1 MRILIT
7 GANGAMAKE
16 TIKHLIHDGYTD
28 ILMAVRTEEKGQTAK
43 REILNSIHS
52 SKNVNLSV
60 VSEFD
65 MNKPLEIK
73 KAVQKLNGSNPFDVI
88 FLAAGFAVF
97 GDNYQSIKY
106 NGKKIEKTIF
116 QNLIGSHIVFS
127 QLKKNDLIANG
138 ARVVLAG
145 GEGARGIKGMIEK
158 PYFASPE
165 DFRNYIYLNSKI
177 LPKYNPLN
185 AIGISKFIGALWAK
199 KIAELES
206 ENMEVVWF
214 SPGLTSGSAGLKS
227 LPFIKRVIFGFTFGI
242 MNLLGKSQT
251 PEQGGRKYADCLT
264 GKVGK
269 NGELIG
275 APAGKAIGEYTEQT
289 PLNPLLG
296 NVELKE
302 ELWKTLQE
310 VELEY

>member
-28 ILMAVRTEEKGQTAK
+28 IVMAVRTAAKGEIAK
-43 REILNSIHS
+43 REILNTIDS

-60 VSEFD
+60 VGGFD
-65 MNKPLEIK
+65 MNKPIETR
-73 KAVQKLNGSNPFDVI
+73 KAIQKFKSDKPFDIV

-97 GDNYQSIKY
+97 GDDYQSVAY
-106 NGKKIEKTIF
+106 NGKKIEKTLF
-116 QNLIGSHIVFS
+116 QNLIGSHFVFS
-127 QLKKNDLIANG
+127 ELKRIKLISKG

-145 GEGARGIKGMIEK
+145 GEGARGIKGMIDK
-158 PYFASPE
+158 PYFDSAE
-165 DFRNYIYLNSKI
+165 DYRNYVFLNSAD
-177 LPKYNPLN
+177 LPKYNALN
-185 AIGISKFIGALWAK
+185 AIGVSKFTGALWVK
-199 KIAELES
+199 KIAALES
-206 ENMEVVWF
+206 DSMEVVWF

-227 LPFIKRVIFGFTFGI
+227 LPFIKRFVFGFTFGV

-251 PEQGGRKYADCLT
+251 PKQGGRKYADCLT

-269 NGELIG
+269 NGEIIG
-275 APAGKAIGEYTEQT
+275 APAGKALGEYTEQT
-289 PLNPLLG
+289 PLNTLLD

-302 ELWKTLQE
+302 ELWTILRE
-310 VELEY
+310 IDS